1 MSEHE
6 SYIRKS
12 MSDSN
17 KANPRQIYESRLA
30 ARQTEAAACQRHHVL
45 LGYVRLVLVVAGI
58 AVAWCSFYQHLMS
71 RWWLLAIFA
80 VFVIVARRHSAVL
93 QRKTEAQRAIAFFE
107 RGIARIDDRWAELP
121 ARAAKVNATESL
133 FADDLDLFRRGG
145 LFELLNT
152 ARTSAGD
159 DALASWLLEP
169 AERDMI
175 LARQEAV
182 AELRG
187 KTELR
192 EYLAGCG
199 GADFEDLDVAGLA
212 QWASSTE
219 PTIPALWRG
228 VSPLLVALTAA
239 AAVWFL
245 ATNRG
250 WLLFLAVLV
259 DATITFALLK
269 RTEKLFVSAER
280 ASDSLKL
287 ASVLIARW
295 EQEKFSSPLLDELQ
309 QAFHRNDSASRALA
323 RLALLTR
330 MMEHRANLVVRILN
344 APLLY
349 SVQLAGAAQAWR
361 HRYGASLERW
371 LISLSELEALQSLA
385 TYSFEHPSDP
395 FPELAHGEP
404 CFEAKGLG
412 HPLIPEARSVRND
425 VSLGGETRLLLV
437 SGSNMSGKS
446 TLLRAVGINAVLA
459 MAGAPVRAAS
469 LRLTPLHVG
478 ASIQVNDSLQEG
490 RSRFYSEILRLRAI
504 CAVAEE
510 RPPVLFLLDELLD
523 GTNSSDRLT
532 GAAGIAHALMVAGAI
547 GLISTHD
554 LALTA
559 IGDGA
564 QTLRNVHFEER
575 IESGEMHFD
584 FKLRDG
590 VVTTRNGVALMRMV
604 GLKV

>member
-1 MSEHE
+1 
-6 SYIRKS
+6 
-12 MSDSN
+12 MSDSS
-17 KANPRQIYESRLA
+17 KLNPREVYQSSTA
-30 ARQTEAAACQRHHVL
+30 VRQAEAVLCQRRHVL
-45 LGYVRLVLVVAGI
+45 LGYVRLALVLAGI
-58 AVAWCSFYQHLMS
+58 AVAWFSFYQQQMS

-80 VFVIVARRHSAVL
+80 LFVVAARRHSAVL
-93 QRKTEAQRAIAFFE
+93 RLRAEAQRAIAFFE
-107 RGIARIDDRWAELP
+107 RGTARIDDRWAELP
-121 ARAAKVNATESL
+121 ARVAAVNAAGSL

-145 LFELLNT
+145 LFDLLNT

-169 AERDMI
+169 ADRDVI
-175 LARQEAV
+175 LARQA
-182 AELRG
+182 AI
-187 KTELR
+187 TELR
-192 EYLAGCG
+192 EMTELREHLAGCG

-212 QWASSTE
+212 RWASNTE
-219 PTIPALWRG
+219 PKISGSWRWI
-228 VSPLLVALTAA
+228 SPLLVALTVAA
-239 AAVWFL
+239 TAWFL

-250 WLLFLAVLV
+250 WLLLLAVLV
-259 DATITFALLK
+259 DATITFALRK
-269 RTEKLFVSAER
+269 GTQTLFVSAER

-287 ASVLIARW
+287 ASVLIERW
-295 EQEKFSSPLLDELQ
+295 EQEKFSSSLLQELQ
-309 QAFHRNDSASRALA
+309 RALHRNGSASRALA
-323 RLALLTR
+323 QLAFLAR
-330 MMEHRANLVVRILN
+330 MMEHLGNLMVRIFD

-349 SVQLAGAAQAWR
+349 SVQLAGAAQSWR

-385 TYSFEHPSDP
+385 TYSFEHPGDP
-395 FPELAHGEP
+395 FPELVDGEP
-404 CFEAKGLG
+404 RFEASTLG
-412 HPLIPEARSVRND
+412 HPLIPEARCVRND
-425 VSLGGETRLLLV
+425 VSLGDETRLLLV

-446 TLLRAVGINAVLA
+446 TLLRAVGINVVLA
-459 MAGAPVRAAS
+459 MAGAPVRAI
-469 LRLTPLHVG
+469 RVRMTPLRVG

-504 CAVAEE
+504 CALAEE

-532 GAAGIAHALMVAGAI
+532 GATGIANALMASGAI

-564 QTLRNVHFEER
+564 HTLRNVHFEER
-575 IESGEMHFD
+575 IENGEMRFD
-584 FKLRDG
+584 FRLRDG
-590 VVTTRNGVALMRMV
+590 VVTTKNGVALMRMI